1 MVENVIPIILERCPL
16 KAPQRCRHRERIAGA
31 GGIILAV
38 SARYT
43 HMSSEKLPSFDKPV
57 TVIGDVMLDRYWY
70 GDSSR
75 ISPEAPVPVVN
86 VKSREDRAGGAAN
99 VALNISSLG
108 APARLIGIVGED
120 SNAVKL
126 ESILKEHGI
135 DTAFINVRG
144 HPTITKLR
152 VLSRNQQLLRLDFED
167 SLADLPGERLLEAF
181 RKDAQDSGIIIAS
194 DYGKGT
200 LSHIPEIIKL
210 AAKASKKVL
219 IDPKGTDFSRYDG
232 AFMLTPNMKEFE
244 AVAGKVSD
252 NDDLERR
259 ALAMIA
265 KFHLG
270 CLLVTRSE
278 DGMSLIR
285 PGYSAVHLPTRARE
299 VYDVTGAGD
308 TVIGTLGAA
317 LACGVDLVDACEIA
331 NRAAGIVVGK
341 VGTSTV
347 SPDEL
352 ERALRGDD
360 ASLSAGAVTEDRLVQ
375 EVARLKAEG
384 KRIVMTNG
392 CFDILHAG
400 HVSYL
405 KRARALGDRLIVAV
419 NTDRS
424 VKALKGPTRPVNP
437 LEARMEVLAA
447 LDCVDYVVPFD
458 EDTPQRLI
466 ARILPD
472 VLVKGGDYTVEQIA
486 GHKEVQA
493 NGGQVVVL
501 PFLPGYSTT
510 SIIEKLKK

>member
-1 MVENVIPIILERCPL
+1 
-16 KAPQRCRHRERIAGA
+16 
-31 GGIILAV
+31 
-38 SARYT
+38 
-43 HMSSEKLPSFDKPV
+43 MSSDKLPPFDKPV

-86 VKSREDRAGGAAN
+86 VRTREDRAGGAAN

-108 APARLIGIVGED
+108 APARLVGIVGED

-126 ESILKEHGI
+126 EGILKERGI
-135 DTAFINVRG
+135 RTSFVNFRG

-167 SLADLPGERLLEAF
+167 SLASLPGEKLLEALG
-181 RKDAQDSGIIIAS
+181 KDAADSGIIIAS

-200 LSHIPEIIKL
+200 LSHIREIIAM
-210 AAKASKKVL
+210 AASEGKKVL
-219 IDPKGTDFSRYDG
+219 VDPKGTDFSRYDG

-252 NDDLERR
+252 NADLERR
-259 ALAMIA
+259 ALAMIDR
-265 KFHLG
+265 FHLS

-285 PGYSAVHLPTRARE
+285 PGCSAVHLPTRARE

-347 SPDEL
+347 SPGEL

-360 ASLSAGAVTEDRLVQ
+360 ASLSGGVMTEERMIQ
-375 EVARLKAEG
+375 EAARLKSEG
-384 KRIVMTNG
+384 KKLVMTNG

-424 VKALKGPTRPVNP
+424 VKALKGPSRPVNP

-458 EDTPQRLI
+458 EDTPRRLI

-472 VLVKGGDYTVEQIA
+472 VLVKGGDYAVDQIA
-486 GHKEVQA
+486 GHEEVAA

-501 PFLPGYSTT
+501 PFLEGYSTT
-510 SIIEKLKK
+510 SIINKLKG

>member
-1 MVENVIPIILERCPL
+1 
-16 KAPQRCRHRERIAGA
+16 
-31 GGIILAV
+31 
-38 SARYT
+38 
-43 HMSSEKLPSFDKPV
+43 MSSDKLPSFDKTV

-99 VALNISSLG
+99 VALNIRSLG
-108 APARLIGIVGED
+108 AKCHLIGIVGED
-120 SNAVKL
+120 ENAVKL
-126 ESILKEHGI
+126 EGLLRQSGI
-135 DTAFINVRG
+135 EPDFLNIRE

-167 SLADLPGERLLEAF
+167 SFAALPSEALLDIF
-181 RKDAQDSGIIIAS
+181 RKDESDSDIVIAS

-200 LSHIPEIIKL
+200 LSHVSKIIECAGKL
-210 AAKASKKVL
+210 GKRVL
-219 IDPKGTDFSRYDG
+219 VDPKGTDFSRYNG

-244 AVAGKVSD
+244 AVAGKVTD
-252 NDDLERR
+252 NADLERR
-259 ALAMIA
+259 ALLMIE
-265 KFHLG
+265 KFNLS

-285 PGYSAVHLPTRARE
+285 PGHRAVHLPTRARE

-347 SPDEL
+347 SPEEL
-352 ERALRGDD
+352 DRALCGNDS
-360 ASLSAGAVTEDRLVQ
+360 SLSAGVVTEDELSKEVKRL
-375 EVARLKAEG
+375 RDEG

-405 KRARALGDRLIVAV
+405 KRARSLGDRLIVAV

-424 VKALKGPTRPVNP
+424 VKALKGPSRPVNP
-437 LEARMEVLAA
+437 LEARMQVLAA

-472 VLVKGGDYTVEQIA
+472 VLVKGGDYKVEQIA
-486 GHKEVQA
+486 GHKEVET
-493 NGGQVVVL
+493 NGGQVIIL
-501 PFLPGYSTT
+501 PFLEGYSTT
-510 SIIEKLKK
+510 SIIEKLKH